1 MRKFQEEPRKAELAL
16 KAFSFSF
23 DQILQQGEN
32 AILGEMSLCEP
43 QHCQTKQIIAR
54 ILFLALQKIILGI
67 VILLA
72 CRYGN

>member
-32 AILGEMSLCEP
+32 SIFREMSLCEP
-43 QHCQTKQIIAR
+43 QHCQTKTDHCQDP
-54 ILFLALQKIILGI
+54 FLGPTED
-67 VILLA
+67 
-72 CRYGN
+72 YFGNCHFAGL